1 MNHFKDMIERSHL
14 NTDNGLEMECLWICF
29 SSLIQK
35 DLDLVKE
42 QWNTHRIR
50 ASRHDT
56 VAGIYLYHLPERHG
70 GVDGLAHNVSEDQI
84 NFAKEN
90 FLQYEVETNMFEK
103 YFSLYCKILH
113 FRNLKV
119 GRKLK
124 TCILHLCQ

>member
-1 MNHFKDMIERSHL
+1 MIERAHL

-42 QWNTHRIR
+42 QWNTRRIR

-56 VAGIYLYHLPERHG
+56 VAGIPDELYHLPERHG
-70 GVDGLAHNVSEDQI
+70 GVDGLALNISERQI

-90 FLQYEVETNMFEK
+90 FLQYEVKAICVRNTLA
-103 YFSLYCKILH
+103 LYCKILH
-113 FRNLKV
+113 FQSLKI
-119 GRKLK
+119 GRK
-124 TCILHLCQ
+124 